1 MREVHRLRIGQSP
14 AKRGGLWSWPA
25 LVVHRGGG
33 LLAPENTR
41 AGFAESARRGYRAVE
56 TDVMLARD
64 GVLMLSH
71 DEVLGRTVA
80 AVGRVSEM
88 TSSELI
94 ALDAGSAFDAR
105 FAGEPMMRFAD
116 AYRFCRAHGL
126 WMNIEI
132 KPAEG
137 ADRATALSLAR
148 ELEALGREAKEE
160 SIEDSI
166 DGKEGLGKPQA
177 QWSLP
182 LVSSFSR
189 TALAVFRAAAP
200 VYPCGLLTE
209 GHCPDAIEASCALG
223 CVSWHADVE
232 SVRAEDVKR
241 AHAQGLA
248 VMVYTVDDAACARAL
263 RDMEVD
269 ALCTNRPDVVGAV
282 FNEV

>member
-1 MREVHRLRIGQSP
+1 MREVPRLRIGQSP
-14 AKRGGLWSWPA
+14 AKRSGLWPGPA

-105 FAGEPMMRFAD
+105 FAGEPMMQFAD
-116 AYRFCRAHGL
+116 AYRFCRAYGL

-132 KPAEG
+132 KSAEG
-137 ADRATALSLAR
+137 ADRETALSLAR
-148 ELEALGREAKEE
+148 ELEALGREAKE
-160 SIEDSI
+160 DSI
-166 DGKEGLGKPQA
+166 DGKEGLGKPRA

-209 GHCPDAIEASCALG
+209 GHCPDAIEAACALG
-223 CVSWHADVE
+223 CVSWHVDVE

-248 VMVYTVDDAACARAL
+248 VMVYTVDDAVCARAL

-282 FNEV
+282 VNEV

>member
-1 MREVHRLRIGQSP
+1 MVKVQQSAAASGSGP
-14 AKRGGLWSWPA
+14 LS
-25 LVVHRGGG
+25 VVHRGGG

-41 AGFAESARRGYRAVE
+41 AGFDESARRGYRAVE

-105 FAGEPMMRFAD
+105 FAGEPMMRFVD

-137 ADRATALSLAR
+137 ADRETALSLAR

-166 DGKEGLGKPQA
+166 DGKEGLGKLQA

-200 VYPCGLLTE
+200 CLPLR
-209 GHCPDAIEASCALG
+209 AS
-223 CVSWHADVE
+223 D
-232 SVRAEDVKR
+232 R
-241 AHAQGLA
+241 
-248 VMVYTVDDAACARAL
+248 
-263 RDMEVD
+263 
-269 ALCTNRPDVVGAV
+269 RPLS
-282 FNEV
+282 

>member
-1 MREVHRLRIGQSP
+1 MLEVPRLRIGQSP
-14 AKRGGLWSWPA
+14 AKRGGLWPWPA

-41 AGFAESARRGYRAVE
+41 AGFDESARRGYRAVE

-126 WMNIEI
+126 WVNIEI

-137 ADRATALSLAR
+137 ADRETALSLAQ
-148 ELEALGREAKEE
+148 ELEALGREAKGE
-160 SIEDSI
+160 SI

-209 GHCPDAIEASCALG
+209 GHCPDAIEAACALG

-248 VMVYTVDDAACARAL
+248 VMVYTVDDAVCARAL

-282 FNEV
+282 VNEV

>member
-1 MREVHRLRIGQSP
+1 MREVPRLRIGQSP
-14 AKRGGLWSWPA
+14 AKRGGLWPWPA

-80 AVGRVSEM
+80 SVGRVSEM

-94 ALDAGSAFDAR
+94 ALDAGSAFDVR

-126 WMNIEI
+126 WMSIEI

-137 ADRATALSLAR
+137 ADRETALSLAR

-166 DGKEGLGKPQA
+166 DGKEGLGDA
-177 QWSLP
+177 
-182 LVSSFSR
+182 
-189 TALAVFRAAAP
+189 AGAV
-200 VYPCGLLTE
+200 E
-209 GHCPDAIEASCALG
+209 SALG
-223 CVSWHADVE
+223 V
-232 SVRAEDVKR
+232 
-241 AHAQGLA
+241 L
-248 VMVYTVDDAACARAL
+248 L
-263 RDMEVD
+263 
-269 ALCTNRPDVVGAV
+269 
-282 FNEV
+282 

>member
-1 MREVHRLRIGQSP
+1 MREVPRLRIGQSP
-14 AKRGGLWSWPA
+14 AKRGGLWPWPA

-94 ALDAGSAFDAR
+94 ALDAGSAFDVR

-137 ADRATALSLAR
+137 ADHETALSLAR

-160 SIEDSI
+160 SI
-166 DGKEGLGKPQA
+166 DGKEGQGKPQA

-209 GHCPDAIEASCALG
+209 GHCPDAIEAACALG

-248 VMVYTVDDAACARAL
+248 VTVYTVDDAACARAL

>member
-1 MREVHRLRIGQSP
+1 MRDVPRLRIDQRP
-14 AKRGGLWSWPA
+14 AKCSGLWPWPA

-71 DEVLGRTVA
+71 DEVLGRVVA

-132 KPAEG
+132 KPAAG
-137 ADRATALSLAR
+137 AERKTALSLAQ
-148 ELEALGREAKEE
+148 ELEVLGREAKEE
-160 SIEDSI
+160 SKDEKD
-166 DGKEGLGKPQA
+166 GLGKPQA

-200 VYPCGLLTE
+200 AYPCGLLTE
-209 GHCPDAIEASCALG
+209 GACPDAIEAACALG

-232 SVRAEDVKR
+232 SVRAEDIKR

-263 RDMEVD
+263 REMEVD

>member
-1 MREVHRLRIGQSP
+1 MREVPRLRIGQSS
-14 AKRGGLWSWPA
+14 AKRSGLWPGPA

-116 AYRFCRAHGL
+116 AYRFCRAYGL

-132 KPAEG
+132 KSAEG
-137 ADRATALSLAR
+137 ADRETALSLAR
-148 ELEALGREAKEE
+148 ELEALGREAK
-160 SIEDSI
+160 EDSI

-209 GHCPDAIEASCALG
+209 GHCPDAIEAACALG
-223 CVSWHADVE
+223 CVSWHVDVE

-248 VMVYTVDDAACARAL
+248 VMVYTVDDAVCARAL
-263 RDMEVD
+263 REMEVD

-282 FNEV
+282 FDAI

>member
-1 MREVHRLRIGQSP
+1 MREVPRLRIGQSP
-14 AKRGGLWSWPA
+14 AKRSGLWPGPA

-116 AYRFCRAHGL
+116 AYRFCRAYGL

-132 KPAEG
+132 KSAEG
-137 ADRATALSLAR
+137 ADRETALSLAR
-148 ELEALGREAKEE
+148 ELEALGREAK
-160 SIEDSI
+160 EDSI

-209 GHCPDAIEASCALG
+209 GHCPDAIEAACALG
-223 CVSWHADVE
+223 CVSWHVDVE

-248 VMVYTVDDAACARAL
+248 VMVYTVDDAVCARAL
-263 RDMEVD
+263 REMEVD

-282 FNEV
+282 FDAI